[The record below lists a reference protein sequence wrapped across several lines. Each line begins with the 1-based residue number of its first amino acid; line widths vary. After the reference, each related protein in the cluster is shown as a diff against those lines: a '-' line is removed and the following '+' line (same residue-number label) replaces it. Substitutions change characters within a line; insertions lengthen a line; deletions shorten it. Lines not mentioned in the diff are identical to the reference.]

1 MGAGVRRALA
11 CLLAVFA
18 TLAAQAQPARL
29 SDTGLFASAR
39 AQAGVPAGGAER
51 AAPPQPA
58 ADLIAFTPQYPLW
71 SDGATKRRW
80 LRLPPGAAIDA
91 RDVDAWRFP
100 RGTQLWKEFAVDG
113 RPVETRYIE
122 HRRDGRWIFATYA
135 WNADGTDADL
145 VPAAGDAAWPVAGA
159 PGGRYALPSVADCH
173 ACHESAAVPVLGF
186 AALQLS
192 PARAEAEPGAGTAA
206 GIDLRQLVETR
217 RLRGLPPRLLAT
229 PPRIAADSLT
239 ERAALGY
246 LHANCGH
253 CHNRSGNQ
261 VPLKLTLA
269 QRVADLQASRA
280 EVLASTLNAT
290 SRFRTPGA
298 SGAHD
303 AIVTPGDPARSLLVQ
318 RMASR
323 EPRLQMPPL
332 GTQVPDADGLALVR
346 RWIAQDPLVA
356 MHPVSRPPPPP
367 VDHERRA
374 RP

>member
-11 CLLAVFA
+11 CLLAAFA

-29 SDTGLFASAR
+29 SETGFFASAR
-39 AQAGVPAGGAER
+39 AQAGVPAGGA
-51 AAPPQPA
+51 AWAVPPQPA
-58 ADLIAFTPQYPLW
+58 ADLLAFTPQYPLW

-80 LRLPPGAAIDA
+80 LRLPPGSAIDA

-100 RGTQLWKEFAVDG
+100 RGTRLWKEFAVDG

-122 HRRDGRWIFATYA
+122 HRRDGRWVFATYA
-135 WNADGTDADL
+135 WNADGTDAEL

-186 AALQLS
+186 GALQLS
-192 PARAEAEPGAGTAA
+192 PARAEADPAAGT
-206 GIDLRQLVETR
+206 DLRQLVATR
-217 RLRGLPPRLLAT
+217 RLRGLPARLLVA
-229 PPRIAADSLT
+229 PPRIAAESET

-269 QRVADLQASRA
+269 QRVADLQASRV

-290 SRFRTPGA
+290 SRFRAPGA
-298 SGAHD
+298 SGTHD
-303 AIVTPGDPARSLLVQ
+303 PIVALGDPARSLLVQ

-323 EPRLQMPPL
+323 APRLQMPPL

-346 RWIAQDPLVA
+346 RWIAQDRLVA
-356 MHPVSRPPPPP
+356 MLPVPHPPPPA